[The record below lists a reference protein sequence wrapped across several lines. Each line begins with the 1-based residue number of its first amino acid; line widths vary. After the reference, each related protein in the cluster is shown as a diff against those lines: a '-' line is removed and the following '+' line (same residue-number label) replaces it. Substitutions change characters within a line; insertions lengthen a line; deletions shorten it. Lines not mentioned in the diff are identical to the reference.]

1 MKALSALNTKAYQ
14 PIHAPQGA
22 ALSCKAWPQE
32 AALRLLMN
40 SLDPEV
46 AEQPRDLIISGSA
59 GKAAPS
65 WDELREILAALQSLE
80 SGQTLLVPSG
90 KPLATLQTR
99 AFAPRVLVV
108 NADWAYTGMQGALP
122 QIYEVFR
129 AVARKHFGGSL
140 AGRLVVA
147 GGMGGI
153 GGAQPLAATL
163 NGAAFLGI
171 DIDPER
177 IKMRV
182 KSGYCDVM
190 VNALDEALRILK
202 NAVRKREASSVGLIG
217 NCAEIIP
224 ELARRGILP
233 DLLTDQ
239 TSADDLLDG
248 YIPRGLTI
256 EEAKELQ
263 RERPEDHRARVL
275 DSIAEHAR
283 GMLDLQNLG
292 AITFESGNHIR
303 EQAVEQGVQNACDIP
318 DGFSEYLEPVFVE
331 SGLTT
336 LVALSGDP
344 QDVARIDRAV
354 LELFPDH
361 QDLQRWIAIASKHLH
376 FQGLP
381 ARGYPLIGDAVA
393 NVSLAVNHLAARGE
407 LKAPVAIS
415 RSSLRPVAAGASSK
429 DAQVPARL
437 SSFADWPVGNSLL
450 DAARGASLLWLRSI
464 GSDRTAALNWGIV
477 LLADGTTEM
486 AERMSHSLSNAFAR
500 EVEGVLPRFAG
511 PST

>member
-1 MKALSALNTKAYQ
+1 
-14 PIHAPQGA
+14 
-22 ALSCKAWPQE
+22 
-32 AALRLLMN
+32 MN

-80 SGQTLLVPSG
+80 SGQTLLVHSG

-99 AFAPRVLVV
+99 SFAPRVLVV
-108 NADWAYTGMQGALP
+108 NTNWTYTGMQSALP

-129 AVARKHFGGSL
+129 AAARKHFGGSL

-147 GGMGGI
+147 GGMGGM

-171 DIDPER
+171 DSDAER
-177 IKMRV
+177 IKKRV

-217 NCAEIIP
+217 NCAEIVP

-239 TSADDLLDG
+239 TSADDPLGG

-256 EEAKELQ
+256 EKAKALQ
-263 RERPEDHRARVL
+263 REHPENYRARAL
-275 DSIAEHAR
+275 DSIAEHVR

-303 EQAVEQGVQNACDIP
+303 VQAVEQGVQSVCDIP
-318 DGFSEYLEPVFVE
+318 DGFSEYLEPAFVE

-344 QDVARIDRAV
+344 QDVARIDRTV
-354 LELFPDH
+354 LELFPEH
-361 QDLQRWIAIASKHLH
+361 QELQRWIAIAGKHVH

-381 ARGYPLIGDAVA
+381 ARSYPLTGDAA
-393 NVSLAVNHLAARGE
+393 AEMALAVNQLAARGE

-415 RSSLRPVAAGASSK
+415 RSSLKPVAAAASNK
-429 DAQVPARL
+429 DAQMPAML
-437 SSFADWPVGNSLL
+437 NSFADWPVGNSLL
-450 DAARGASLLWLRSI
+450 DAASGASLVWLRSI
-464 GSDRTAALNWGIV
+464 GSDRTATLNWGVV
-477 LLADGTTEM
+477 LLADGTSEM
-486 AERMSHSLSNAFAR
+486 AERMRHTLSNAFTKA
-500 EVEGVLPRFAG
+500 VEGVLPSFAG
-511 PST
+511 QSA

>member
-1 MKALSALNTKAYQ
+1 LSAPNTKPYQ
-14 PIHAPQGA
+14 PIRAPQGA
-22 ALSCKAWPQE
+22 TLSCKAWPQE
-32 AALRLLMN
+32 AALRLLSN
-40 SLDPEV
+40 SLDPDV
-46 AEQPRDLIISGSA
+46 AEQPRELIICGSA
-59 GKAAPS
+59 GKAAQS

-80 SGQTLLVPSG
+80 SGQTLLVHSG

-99 AFAPRVLVV
+99 DVAPRVLVV
-108 NADWAYTGMQGALP
+108 NANWTYTGMQSALP

-129 AVARKHFGGSL
+129 AAARKHFGGSL
-140 AGRLVVA
+140 TGRLVVA
-147 GGMGGI
+147 GGMGGM

-177 IKMRV
+177 IKRRV

-224 ELARRGILP
+224 ELARRGVLP

-239 TSADDLLDG
+239 TSADDPLGG

-256 EEAKELQ
+256 EEAKALQ
-263 RERPEDHRARVL
+263 REHPEDYRARAL
-275 DSIAEHAR
+275 DSIGEHVL
-283 GMLDLQNLG
+283 GMLDLQKLG

-303 EQAVEQGVQNACDIP
+303 AQAVERGVQNARDIP
-318 DGFSEYLEPVFVE
+318 DGFSEYLEPAFVE

-344 QDVARIDRAV
+344 RDVARIDRTV

-361 QDLQRWIAIASKHLH
+361 QDLQRWIAIAGKHIH

-381 ARGYPLIGDAVA
+381 ARSYPLVGDAVT
-393 NVSLAVNHLAARGE
+393 NVSLAVNHLVARGE
-407 LKAPVAIS
+407 LKAPIAIS
-415 RSSLRPVAAGASSK
+415 RSSLKPVAAAAASK
-429 DAQVPARL
+429 DAQMPPRL
-437 SSFADWPVGNSLL
+437 NSFGDWPAANSLL
-450 DAARGASLLWLRSI
+450 DAASGASMAWLRSI
-464 GSDRTAALNWGIV
+464 GSDSTATLNWGVI
-477 LLADGTTEM
+477 LLADGTAEM
-486 AERMSHSLSNAFAR
+486 AERMGHSLSNAFAR
-500 EVEGVLPRFAG
+500 GIESVLPRFVG
-511 PST
+511 TSR